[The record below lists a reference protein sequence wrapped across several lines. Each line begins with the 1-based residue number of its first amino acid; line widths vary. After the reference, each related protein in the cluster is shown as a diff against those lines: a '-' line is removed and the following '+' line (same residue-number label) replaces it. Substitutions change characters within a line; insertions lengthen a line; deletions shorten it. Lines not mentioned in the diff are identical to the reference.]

1 MSNFFGSEH
10 RKLQDEFETR
20 LLADLMEGGVMH
32 GEFAPHEVD
41 FIQSRDM
48 FFLAT
53 VDPFGRPTVSY
64 KGGPRGFLRI
74 TGPNTL
80 VFPWYDGN
88 GMFYSAGNVA
98 ETAKVGLLLIDFQT
112 PNRLRLQGEAKILR
126 DQTHA
131 SAYPGAQF
139 VIGVDVES
147 IWVNCPRYIHHYEK
161 TADSKYLPD
170 ADGDAP
176 LPIWKRLDIMQNAI
190 TDADRVR
197 VAEFGGVI
205 DQAAY
210 GELVAKGE
218 A

>member
-20 LLADLMEGGVMH
+20 RLADLMEGGVMH

-176 LPIWKRLDIMQNAI
+176 LPIWKRLDIMQSAI
-190 TDADRVR
+190 TDADRIR